1 MAFDIKLTSFIDD
14 INKDIEDAAVKGLTT
29 GAIRIHGEVVRNLE
43 GSVVTGRL
51 RASQTYA
58 VDGSQPRGHEKVAES
73 KPNDSKLS
81 ANDMEAIIGTNVE
94 YAAKAERV
102 SRTPGYMRNAY
113 DENKKKVQGDIEKAI
128 KKAVKR

>member
-1 MAFDIKLTSFIDD
+1 MAFNIKLTSFIDD

-29 GAIRIHGEVVRNLE
+29 GAIRIHGAVVRNLE

-58 VDGSQPRGHEKVAES
+58 VDGSQPRGYKTVGES
-73 KPNDSKLS
+73 KASDSKLS
-81 ANDMEAIIGTNVE
+81 AGDMQAIIGTNVE
-94 YAAKAERV
+94 YAAKVERV
-102 SRTPGYMRNAY
+102 SRTPGYMRNGY
-113 DENKKKVQGDIEKAI
+113 DENKEKVKKDVADAI